1 MTRHLALLALGL
13 CMLAPCQAARLA
25 LLIGVSQVKAA
36 SPSPALEGVASDLAM
51 ARRMADRLGVA
62 DRDIALLADAGAGKP
77 PTRANVQAAMQDLE
91 KRTRPGDFVL
101 LYLSGHSVQQPSIDT
116 DRAEADSAEADRLDE
131 IFLLADSQPWIP
143 EAGILNALSDK
154 EIHRWL
160 QALDSKQVK
169 VWLVADTCHAG
180 GIARARLDWPDDEIS
195 VLGFRGLRPGWMG
208 VKTWF
213 RSNGKAN
220 PVESEASRMQKG
232 ALPHV
237 AVFMAVDKSGSAL
250 EVKLRRDGR
259 KVGLFTWALTQALT
273 LTSAPINSGKLASE
287 TLEQYRRYPTWVV
300 RPIFEEG
307 EQSNS
312 P

>member
-1 MTRHLALLALGL
+1 MTRHLTRHLALLAFGL
-13 CMLAPCQAARLA
+13 CMLAPCQAARHA

-36 SPSPALEGVASDLAM
+36 YPSPVLEGVAADLAM

-62 DRDIALLADAGAGKP
+62 NRDIELLADAGAGKP

-101 LYLSGHSVQQPSIDT
+101 LYLSGHGVQQPSIET
-116 DRAEADSAEADRLDE
+116 DSTEPDRLDE
-131 IFLLADSQPWIP
+131 IFLLADSQPWMP

-160 QALDSKQVK
+160 RALDSKQVK

-180 GIARARLDWPDDEIS
+180 GIARGRLEWPDDDIS

-208 VKTWF
+208 VKAWF

-220 PVESEASRMQKG
+220 PPESEASRVQKSS
-232 ALPHV
+232 LPHV

-259 KVGLFTWALTQALT
+259 KVGLFTWVFTQALT
-273 LTSAPINSGKLASE
+273 LTSAPVNLEKLAFE
-287 TLEQYRRYPTWVV
+287 TLEQYRPYPTWVA
-300 RPIFEEG
+300 RPIFEKG
-307 EQSNS
+307 EQSNM

>member
-1 MTRHLALLALGL
+1 MTRYLALFAFGL
-13 CMLAPCQAARLA
+13 CMLAPCQAARHA

-36 SPSPALEGVASDLAM
+36 SPSPALEGVAADLAM
-51 ARRMADRLGVA
+51 ARQIANRLGVA
-62 DRDIALLADAGAGKP
+62 NRDVELLADDGAGKP
-77 PTRANVQAAMQDLE
+77 PTRANVMAAMQDIE

-101 LYLSGHSVQQPSIDT
+101 LYLSGHGVQQPSIDT
-116 DRAEADSAEADRLDE
+116 GSTEPDRLDE
-131 IFLLADSQPWIP
+131 IFLLADSQPWVP
-143 EAGILNALSDK
+143 ETGILNALSDK

-160 QALDSKQVK
+160 KALDSKQVK

-180 GIARARLDWPDDEIS
+180 GIARGRLEWPDDEIS
-195 VLGFRGLRPGWMG
+195 ILGFRGLRPGWMG

-213 RSNGKAN
+213 RNNGKAN
-220 PVESEASRMQKG
+220 PVESGASRVQKG
-232 ALPHV
+232 SLPHV

-259 KVGLFTWALTQALT
+259 KVGLFTWALTEALT
-273 LTSAPINSGKLASE
+273 LSSAPVNLKKLALE
-287 TLEQYRRYPTWVV
+287 TLEQYRRYPAWVV

-307 EQSNS
+307 EQSNT